1 MITDRD
7 GLSPS
12 WCSRLSSLLTLFALV
27 VWQFI
32 WSVKINLQDGDSTYN
47 AALSYRGLSDASII
61 LGLRNEFLLGFGGIE
76 WGTLR
81 WLDPI
86 SLGGVLGARLVNAG
100 PLGGEVYH
108 AAFASSM
115 AVVLLWGS
123 TFFLSRSFDIGKVR
137 ARLNATIAAA
147 MGVGPGLLPVLLPD
161 QFRIVPPFVTFA
173 AATSIAIGAA
183 VRMTR
188 VTWIGASVTYL
199 ASLTYLLVV
208 HTHYIVLPGF
218 VCVIAI
224 SVVLAM
230 QIVKR
235 EAWLR
240 LFATTLG
247 GIVMWWIAG
256 VVAYVKGF
264 LTYVAAV
271 EYGDRF
277 VWNYQ
282 SARPLWSLPFRSVFV
297 RPEEIWLAVLAA
309 VIGSWWV
316 WTRIRKPDAREQ
328 TAAAISVIL
337 VLAVTAYRASQR
349 WWSHEMGP
357 DVGYLSRTFIPFVA
371 VAIGG
376 GLSDLVK
383 VRSRSVRYVLA
394 TVVSTALLLGVIQS
408 WPQPHKVAPFPDKL
422 QPSWEYLRFHT
433 SLLANPRFRGRTAVI
448 RQMEETGSVVPD
460 RFFDPGVTLLAGI
473 PLLNHYSHLQTPT
486 GLEFSERFLFRQGDL
501 QIRHLPGFRQ
511 INPRILE
518 VLGVRYIVTD
528 SKRPVVG
535 YEPVFEWSE
544 QQGSSLIVVRILESV
559 KYNDS
564 SFSPTR
570 VHITETLREGLDV
583 LADPSLDLSTT
594 VVTSEGELGP
604 LTRADGASLDY
615 VNRDLR
621 VRGVSTSRSLLVIPV
636 EFSNCWA
643 IHPRDRSS
651 TDVQLVRVNVLQLGI
666 VFSGKLDAD
675 LRYRFS
681 PMRHSDCRAND
692 LREHRAGFP

>member
-1 MITDRD
+1 MIREGD
-7 GLSPS
+7 GVSTS
-12 WCSRLSSLLTLFALV
+12 SRSRWSSLLILAVLIG
-27 VWQFI
+27 WQFI
-32 WSVKINLQDGDSTYN
+32 WSVRTNLQDSDSTYN
-47 AALSYRGLSDASII
+47 AALSYRALNESSLI
-61 LGLRNEFLLGFGGIE
+61 LGFRSEFLLGFGGIE

-81 WLDPI
+81 WLEPV
-86 SLGGVLGARLVNAG
+86 SLAGVLGARLLNAG

-115 AVVLLWGS
+115 AVVLLWGA

-183 VRMTR
+183 VRMIR
-188 VTWIGASVTYL
+188 VKWIGASVTYL

-230 QIVKR
+230 QIVKL

-240 LFATTLG
+240 LFATTLV
-247 GIVMWWIAG
+247 GIVMWWITG

-328 TAAAISVIL
+328 TAAVISVIL

-357 DVGYLSRTFIPFVA
+357 DVGYLSRTFIPFLAIA
-371 VAIGG
+371 VGG
-376 GLSDLVK
+376 GLSDLVR
-383 VRSRSVRYVLA
+383 VRSWPVRSILTA
-394 TVVSTALLLGVIQS
+394 VVSTALLLGVIQS

-433 SLLANPRFRGRTAVI
+433 SLLENPRFRGRTAVI

-544 QQGSSLIVVRILESV
+544 QQGSSLIVVHILESV

-621 VRGVSTSRSLLVIPV
+621 VQGVSTARSLLVIPV

-643 IHPRDRSS
+643 IHPRPSS
-651 TDVQLVRVNVLQLGI
+651 SDDIRLIRVNVLQLG
-666 VFSGKLDAD
+666 VLFSGKLDAD
-675 LRYRFS
+675 LRYRFW
-681 PMRHSDCRAND
+681 PMRNSDCRAND